1 MLPAGGSNA
10 FRMGQAAASRGTM
23 RFEYSLDAAARGDP
37 FHVVAM
43 WNDGERTWFRSPAV
57 GLWDVYAAG
66 DNFGGGERVRCEPVE
81 KGLCAVR
88 GVLGN
93 GTLRMG
99 DREARWRLLQVR
111 DPR

>member
-23 RFEYSLDAAARGDP
+23 RFEYSLDATARGDP

-66 DNFGGGERVRCEPVE
+66 DNFDGGERVQCERVE
-81 KGLCAVR
+81 EGLCAVR
-88 GVLGN
+88 GVLGD
-93 GTLRMG
+93 GALRMG
-99 DREARWRLLQVR
+99 GREARWRLLHVR